1 MKRIMIDSIKIS
13 NICKIKE
20 SYHSLW
26 ILLLA
31 LAEDSIVKHCSTK
44 ISWCFEFTDKLC
56 VYVYLKVWIHSFH
69 RISEGI
75 YGLKNTLKSK
85 LSNVNSL
92 HILFPQYL
100 LGEK

>member
-31 LAEDSIVKHCSTK
+31 LAEDSIV
-44 ISWCFEFTDKLC
+44 F
-56 VYVYLKVWIHSFH
+56 KV
-69 RISEGI
+69 
-75 YGLKNTLKSK
+75 L
-85 LSNVNSL
+85 V
-92 HILFPQYL
+92 L
-100 LGEK
+100 LDL